1 MSNRK
6 RQTAGKQRPKSE
18 QQAEQHRI
26 ELSRYLTRRGPGDEE
41 HAPTPQRIERAEE
54 AGEMIRANVI
64 YTERGLPTG
73 HFYWQITPVIDDL
86 KRRGTL
92 EPEEYDAAFRFMRHW
107 HNGIHRGPAT
117 SRIAPRCDGE
127 VNDMTPDERRWHYS
141 GMAKNA
147 FKSVNHKFQPALAW
161 LIRAMGDPVP
171 LKVLGAYYAPD
182 KGAQTQTSQG
192 ALALR
197 LACAE
202 LCEYY
207 GIDHALSR
215 KRIEQLSEVL
225 LAQITLSSVK

>member
-1 MSNRK
+1 MASKNRK
-6 RQTAGKQRPKSE
+6 QRKTN
-18 QQAEQHRI
+18 EQHGM
-26 ELSRYLTRRGPGDEE
+26 ELSHYITKRGPSNED
-41 HAPTPQRIERAEE
+41 HAPTPERMNHARSS
-54 AGEMIRANVI
+54 GEVVRANVI
-64 YTERGLPTG
+64 YTESGFPTASY
-73 HFYWQITPVIDDL
+73 YWQITPVIDDL

-92 EPEEYDAAFRFMRHW
+92 DPEEYDAAFRFMRHW

-147 FKSVNHKFQPALAW
+147 FKSVNHKLQPALAW
-161 LIRAMGDPVP
+161 LIKAMGDPVP
-171 LKVLGAYYAPD
+171 LKVLGAYYAPN
-182 KGAQTQTSQG
+182 KGVQTQTSQG